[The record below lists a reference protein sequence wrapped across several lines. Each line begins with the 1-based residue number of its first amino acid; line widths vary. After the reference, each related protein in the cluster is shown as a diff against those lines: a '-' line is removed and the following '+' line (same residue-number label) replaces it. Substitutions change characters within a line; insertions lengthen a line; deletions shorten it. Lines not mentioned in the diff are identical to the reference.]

1 MRLIAQALIAVTLIA
16 SASNTAAGQRSNGDD
31 ESSGRDAAV
40 ASLQAVHSFS
50 LTGRASPAFADWI
63 CAVHQAN
70 PNKSEKSQDW
80 KVTYLANCSAN
91 STGFAAARNGR
102 SEGDWQIKFLATSG
116 LGAGKYGGWG
126 DQGENEGNESTG
138 LISRPGEIG
147 SSPNADGS
155 PGGGSS
161 GAGLSSAGV
170 SGNTAVVTETITN
183 PEPGTILLVSSGLA
197 MVAAAYRR
205 RRRS

>member
-16 SASNTAAGQRSNGDD
+16 SASTTAAGQRSHGDD
-31 ESSGRDAAV
+31 ESTGRDAAV
-40 ASLQAVHSFS
+40 ASLHAVHSFS
-50 LTGRASPAFADWI
+50 LTGHASPAFADWI

-80 KVTYLANCSAN
+80 KVTYLANCSAIT
-91 STGFAAARNGR
+91 TGFATARNGR
-102 SEGDWQIKFLATSG
+102 SDGDWQIKFLTTAG
-116 LGAGKYGGWG
+116 PGAGKYGRLG
-126 DQGENEGNESTG
+126 DQGENEGSPSV
-138 LISRPGEIG
+138 ISLPEGAG

-161 GAGLSSAGV
+161 SAGGV